1 MNKNITVSNYHT
13 NTNNGNNDFE
23 EDIIINKDELS
34 QISIE
39 KSDISNSSIKVTTKS
54 HYFEDDKIG
63 IGKNKKMSTNNISIN
78 KLKTPENSNNVNNR
92 NKKEGVLPYN
102 QNLNLSLIQSI
113 TNNKELEIE
122 GQNIFCCRICHSL
135 ETTKKSPLIAPCQC
149 SGTMKYIH
157 LSCLAKWL
165 ELSPRCLF
173 SIPSCEL
180 CGHIYQTG
188 SIMKLRRIHLPTLSF
203 SDKILNI
210 LFVLLLFI
218 MILCATIACNYL
230 KITEKQYVY
239 RSASL
244 HSTSKIIAS
253 SEGNGSFGSKVN
265 SKLMLLAPG
274 LSEAELI
281 VLISTVLLFIAFFM
295 ALFTQYKAENTV
307 FKLII
312 QFFWANR
319 NWTIRTLEENER
331 KILKTSISKNIDDQD
346 KKLLMRDEKEITGVD
361 CLMV

>member
-1 MNKNITVSNYHT
+1 MNNNITVSDHQIDTINEK
-13 NTNNGNNDFE
+13 NDSE
-23 EDIIINKDELS
+23 EEVFINKEEVAS
-34 QISIE
+34 MYME
-39 KSDISNSSIKVTTKS
+39 KSNTSNDLVKITVKS
-54 HYFEDDKIG
+54 YFTEDDRNG
-63 IGKNKKMSTNNISIN
+63 GGKNKKIPINNASVN
-78 KLKTPENSNNVNNR
+78 KLKTPENSNNVNIR
-92 NKKEGVLPYN
+92 NKKEGVLPFN

-122 GQNIFCCRICHSL
+122 GQSIFCCRICHSL
-135 ETTKKSPLIAPCQC
+135 EATKKSPLIAPCRC

-188 SIMKLRRIHLPTLSF
+188 SILKLRRIHLPTLSF

-210 LFVLLLFI
+210 LFILLLFI
-218 MILCATIACNYL
+218 MILCAAIACNYL
-230 KITEKQYVY
+230 KITEK
-239 RSASL
+239 
-244 HSTSKIIAS
+244 H
-253 SEGNGSFGSKVN
+253 EGNGGFGGKVN
-265 SKLMLLAPG
+265 SKLMLIAPG
-274 LSEAELI
+274 L
-281 VLISTVLLFIAFFM
+281 TFFM

-331 KILKTSISKNIDDQD
+331 KILKTSISKNIEDQD
-346 KKLLMRDEKEITGVD
+346 RKSLMRDEKENTGVD

>member
-1 MNKNITVSNYHT
+1 MNNNIPVCDHQS
-13 NTNNGNNDFE
+13 GNINEKNDFDDDNIIKYE
-23 EDIIINKDELS
+23 VNSPTFIKKLDTSKSLAKDTIKSNFIEDDRIVMV
-34 QISIE
+34 
-39 KSDISNSSIKVTTKS
+39 KSKKVTVNNTSITKS
-54 HYFEDDKIG
+54 
-63 IGKNKKMSTNNISIN
+63 
-78 KLKTPENSNNVNNR
+78 KTPDSYNHNSNC
-92 NKKEGVLPYN
+92 NKKERILPYN
-102 QNLNLSLIQSI
+102 QNLNLSLIQNI

-122 GQNIFCCRICHSL
+122 GQSLFCCRICHSL
-135 ETTKKSPLIAPCQC
+135 EASKKSPLIAPCRC

-188 SIMKLRRIHLPTLSF
+188 SLMKLRKIHLPTLSF

-210 LFVLLLFI
+210 LFILLLFI

-239 RSASL
+239 RSTSL
-244 HSTSKIIAS
+244 HSASKIIAS
-253 SEGNGSFGSKVN
+253 SEGNGGFGGKVN
-265 SKLMLLAPG
+265 SKLMLIAPG

-331 KILKTSISKNIDDQD
+331 KILKASISKNIDNQD
-346 KKLLMRDEKEITGVD
+346 RKSLMRDEKENTDID
-361 CLMV
+361 CLVV